1 MLKFNEPTGA
11 AFTSRGRIITPANPS
26 YTKNRSGHPA
36 MIKAQES
43 AEPFV
48 TFDDSTSHSKTTA
61 VTVASNFGPYRV
73 NFIPPGFP
81 WSLQSVRTLRSPI

>member
-26 YTKNRSGHPA
+26 YTKNRSGRRA

-43 AEPFV
+43 AKSFV
-48 TFDDSTSHSKTTA
+48 TFDNSTLQCKTTA
-61 VTVASNFGPYRV
+61 VSVASYFLTKVCGSNNLEGSQGADY
-73 NFIPPGFP
+73 
-81 WSLQSVRTLRSPI
+81 S